1 MLLRTLLLRLVVAS
15 PVWAAP
21 ADTLRGRVVDSAGAP
36 IAAAR
41 VVLVELGRATLT
53 ADDGTFAFASVHTGR
68 YTVVVRR
75 LGYGAVTAQVA
86 VPAAAPLTIALR
98 SAPAAVAPVTVTATR
113 DALDRRASP
122 LPADV
127 LTDEALR
134 RAAGVSLARTLAALP
149 GVRSVSTGTAV
160 GKAVIRGLGGAR
172 VLVLDDGHPVGDYSW
187 DDEDGASA
195 DARLAERVEVIRGPA
210 SLLYGSDAIG
220 GVVNVLPEALPD
232 APSGESLRRAQVEVY
247 GATNNTEVGT
257 AVRAEGARGRW
268 SGRLFAVG
276 RHADN
281 LHTPVGELENTGF
294 QALNGEALLGLHGSS
309 GSASLR
315 FARTGGEF
323 RLLEATGP
331 DSTGG
336 ERGGPE
342 RKVSDNRLQFTG
354 NYLTGGVRLESKA
367 QWQGHAVVEVADTGG
382 MPGTEAEV
390 INLLLDTYTLDLLA
404 HHSFGGRA
412 TGTAGVSGVY
422 QSNATRG
429 RVPLVPGAHT
439 SSGGVFVVEELPVGR
454 WKLLAGARADVRH
467 LTADSNATLALSAQS
482 RDYRAWSGDLGAVYG
497 LGRGFSLA
505 ANVGRAWRAP
515 DLFELFAN
523 GPHLE
528 EARYDRGDGT
538 LRPERSWNL
547 DGSLRWQ
554 GRRGRAELA
563 AYRNRLD
570 GFIYVAP
577 TGQFVDSLRVYQA
590 VQARA
595 TLWGGEAAVEVVPAT
610 VLTIRAQADY
620 VHGTNDQTGRPL
632 PLTPPLRTALGVEL
646 HGRFGGAGRA
656 YAGVETEVVA
666 RQTRLGSDS
675 IPGQGSVIVD
685 IPTAGYALLHLDA
698 GLERRVGGRPAR
710 LDVRVRNATNVRY
723 RDFLNR
729 YKEFALD
736 AGRNVVLRI
745 STEF

>member
-1 MLLRTLLLRLVVAS
+1 MLLRTLLFYLLS
-15 PVWAAP
+15 
-21 ADTLRGRVVDSAGAP
+21 GRVVDSSGAP
-36 IAAAR
+36 IAAAQ
-41 VVLVELGRATLT
+41 VVLVELGRGTLT
-53 ADDGTFAFASVHTGR
+53 AGDGTFAFASVHAGR

-75 LGYGAVTAQVA
+75 VGYGAATAQVT
-86 VPAAAPLTIALR
+86 VPAGAPLAIALR
-98 SAPAAVAPVTVTATR
+98 SAPAAVAPVSVTATR
-113 DALDRRASP
+113 DALDPRASP

-127 LTDEALR
+127 LTDEPLR

-160 GKAVIRGLGGAR
+160 GKTLIRGLGGAR
-172 VLVLDDGHPVGDYSW
+172 VLVLDDGHPIGDYSW

-220 GVVNVLPEALPD
+220 GVVNVIPEPLPD
-232 APSGESLRRAQVEVY
+232 APAGASLRRAQVEVY
-247 GATNNTEVGT
+247 GATNNTELGS
-257 AVRAEGARGRW
+257 ALRGEGARGRW
-268 SGRLFAVG
+268 SGRLFAVA

-281 LHTPVGELENTGF
+281 LHTPVGELDNTGF
-294 QALNGEALLGLHGSS
+294 EALNGEAVLGTHGAR

-323 RLLEATGP
+323 HLLEATGP
-331 DSTGG
+331 DPAGG
-336 ERGGPE
+336 EGGGPE
-342 RKVSDNRLQFTG
+342 RKMSDNRLQFTG
-354 NYLTGGVRLESKA
+354 NYLTSGVRLESKA
-367 QWQGHAVVEVADTGG
+367 QWQGHAVVEVSDTGG
-382 MPGTEAEV
+382 APGTEAEV
-390 INLLLDTYTLDLLA
+390 INLLLDTYTIDLLA
-404 HHSFGGRA
+404 HHSLGGRA
-412 TGTAGVSGVY
+412 RGTAGVSGAY

-429 RVPLVPGAHT
+429 RVPLVPGART
-439 SSGGVFVVEELPVGR
+439 ASGGVFVVEEIPLGR
-454 WKLLAGARADVRH
+454 WSVLAGARADVRH
-467 LTADSNATLALSAQS
+467 LAADSNTALALGAAT
-482 RDYRAWSGDLGAVYG
+482 RDYTAWSGDLGAVYG
-497 LGRGFSLA
+497 LGGGFALA

-528 EARYDRGDGT
+528 EARYDRGDPT
-538 LRPERSWNL
+538 LRPERSWNA

-554 GRRGRAELA
+554 GRRARGELA
-563 AYRNRLD
+563 TYRNRLD
-570 GFIYVAP
+570 GFIFVAP
-577 TGQFVDSLRVYQA
+577 TSQFVDSLRVYQA

-595 TLWGGEAAVEVVPAT
+595 TLWGGEVAVEVEPVAA
-610 VLTIRAQADY
+610 LALRAQADY

-632 PLTPPLRTALGVEL
+632 PLMPPLRAALGAEL
-646 HGRFGGAGRA
+646 HGRLGGVGRA

-675 IPGQGSVIVD
+675 IPGQGSVTVD
-685 IPTAGYALLHLDA
+685 IPTAGYALLHLEA

-710 LDVRVRNATNVRY
+710 LDVRVRNATNMRY